1 MYFVEICK
9 PEVRKKAG
17 AKQITSESVKMDFK
31 NVRTEFPVL
40 APPANSEAQCDV
52 PSQGK
57 IAPDEK
63 Y

>member
-1 MYFVEICK
+1 
-9 PEVRKKAG
+9 
-17 AKQITSESVKMDFK
+17 MDFK

-40 APPANSEAQCDV
+40 APPADSEAQCDV